1 MPNIF
6 AYLML
11 IIWPLISIMLYR
23 KHNTLPAT
31 FVTLVGGYLILPV
44 KTAIDLP
51 LIPAVDK
58 ESISAISALIGCIY
72 IKKIK
77 IDLIPK
83 GGLERWL
90 VLLFIFL
97 PVFTVFT
104 NTEPVFD
111 GKFWR
116 PGLTLRD
123 AIGGMFLNYIKLI
136 AFILGLQLVK
146 TYEDQLSLFKYL
158 TIAGLWY
165 SLPIL
170 LEIRI
175 SPQLH
180 TWIYG
185 FFPHVFN
192 QQMRGDGF
200 RAVVFLGHGLLV
212 ALFVLTALTS
222 ATTLWKQRINT
233 FGISAFMIV
242 LYLLVVLILSKTLGA
257 NLLALII
264 IPAIIWLP
272 SSMHNKMSRAI
283 ITIIILYP
291 LLTMFNI
298 FPQQEILDFIRDI
311 DADRAGSLYYRF
323 HMETIIL
330 EHSTEKFLF
339 GWGAWNRN
347 LPWGAVP
354 DGFWIVLLSSQGFVA
369 FIAVFGLAVTAIVKG
384 VKACK
389 KLVEKADLQLLSIN
403 ILLIA
408 VIMIDQ
414 IPNSSMN
421 AIYIWFL
428 LGALIGRSNYILKDK
443 EISS

>member
-1 MPNIF
+1 MPNYF
-6 AYLML
+6 AYLMI
-11 IIWPLISIMLYR
+11 IIWPLISLMVYR
-23 KHNTLPAT
+23 RQNTLTAT
-31 FVTLVGGYLILPV
+31 FITIVGGYLILPV
-44 KTAIDLP
+44 NTGIDFP
-51 LIPAVDK
+51 LIPAINK
-58 ESISAISALIGCIY
+58 ESVSAISALIGCIF

-83 GGLERWL
+83 DGVEKWL
-90 VLLFIFL
+90 VLIFL
-97 PVFTVFT
+97 SLPILTVIT

-111 GKFWR
+111 GKYWR
-116 PGLTLRD
+116 PGLNFRD
-123 AIGGMFLNYIKLI
+123 AIGGIFLNYMKLI
-136 AFILGLQLVK
+136 PFILGLQLIK
-146 TYEDQLSLFKYL
+146 TYDQQLSLFKYF

-165 SLPIL
+165 SLLIL
-170 LEIRI
+170 LEIRL

-212 ALFVLTALTS
+212 ATFVLIALTS

-233 FGISAFMIV
+233 FGIPAFVTV
-242 LYLLVVLILSKTLGA
+242 LYMLMVLILSKTLGA

-272 SSMHNKMSRAI
+272 SSMHNKMSRLI
-283 ITIIILYP
+283 MTIIILYP
-291 LLTMFNI
+291 LLTMFNM

-323 HMETIIL
+323 RMEAIIL
-330 EHSTEKFLF
+330 EHTTDKFLF
-339 GWGAWNRN
+339 GWGSWYRN
-347 LPWGAVP
+347 LPWGSVP
-354 DGFWIVLLSSQGFVA
+354 DGYWIVLLSSQGFIA
-369 FIAVFGLAVTAIVKG
+369 FLAVFGLALTATIKG
-384 VKACK
+384 IKASN
-389 KLVEKADLQLLSIN
+389 KLVEKADKQLLTIN
-403 ILLIA
+403 ILLIV

-428 LGALIGRSNYILKDK
+428 LGALIGRSNYILKNK
-443 EISS
+443 ESGN